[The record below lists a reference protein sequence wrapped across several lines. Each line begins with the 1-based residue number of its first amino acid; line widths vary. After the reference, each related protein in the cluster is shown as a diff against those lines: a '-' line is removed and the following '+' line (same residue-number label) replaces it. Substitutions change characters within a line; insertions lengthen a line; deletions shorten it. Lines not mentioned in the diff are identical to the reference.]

1 MANTLLEI
9 CNRWQIQ
16 RAVILERNPDMR
28 IIIDGLDMMIEHA
41 VRSAITIAHRVDF
54 DFREAELLAKQVAE
68 SGNSNA

>member
-1 MANTLLEI
+1 MANSLLETS
-9 CNRWQIQ
+9 NSWQIQ

-54 DFREAELLAKQVAE
+54 DFREAERLAKQVAE

>member
-1 MANTLLEI
+1 MANSLLETS
-9 CNRWQIQ
+9 NRWQIQ

-54 DFREAELLAKQVAE
+54 DFREAERLAKQVAE